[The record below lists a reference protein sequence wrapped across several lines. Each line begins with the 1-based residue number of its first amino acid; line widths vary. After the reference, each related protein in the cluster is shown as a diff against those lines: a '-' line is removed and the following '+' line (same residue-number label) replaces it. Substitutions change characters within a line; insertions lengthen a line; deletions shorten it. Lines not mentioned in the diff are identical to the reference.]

1 VATVTM
7 KDKTK
12 YRNIMTG
19 DIYTL
24 SKDYNSRWF
33 LSLRNERGLT
43 KTLSYSK
50 IEMENILREHYEKAK

>member
-1 VATVTM
+1 MATITIR
-7 KDKTK
+7 DNAK
-12 YRNIMTG
+12 YRNIMMG

-24 SKDYNSRWF
+24 NKDYNSRWF

-50 IEMENILREHYEKAK
+50 VEMENILREHYEKAR

>member
-1 VATVTM
+1 MATVTM

>member
-1 VATVTM
+1 M

-50 IEMENILREHYEKAK
+50 IKMENILREHYEKAK